1 MDKKGQNE
9 QNRKIWTNLDRWT
22 VKDKMKNKDNFTK
35 MRHNGLKGIKIVKW
49 QNKKS
54 DVLKRDDK
62 IARGKKKAMIL
73 ELWTWSP

>member
-35 MRHNGLKGIKIVKW
+35 MRQNW
-49 QNKKS
+49 QNEQNF
-54 DVLKRDDK
+54 DK
-62 IARGKKKAMIL
+62 IIMKMLDKFKMD
-73 ELWTWSP
+73 